1 MSLILGSG
9 NTKPQYP
16 YDMWYGVEGDFT
28 SKDSNLKRVGNMDM
42 HRTLPIQSKLKRFV
56 ENADGSVKYYLHQ
69 NDSRRKD
76 SGANAIIDSTDGNVM
91 LEIPSYYVKVEIQ
104 GTKWIYAIS
113 EYPLPGFVK
122 MERKAISP
130 WYGTVD
136 LDTNTAI
143 SGCFLL
149 WNGDEIARDE
159 NGFVKLSP
167 NAARYRGGS
176 GNGDSGRDG
185 TASSMLGMA
194 RTSINK
200 ANVHPLCKN
209 GTHIGAYRPYN
220 QIAWLQRI
228 EYASLHSQAT
238 FNATL
243 TADGFHQGGLGSGC
257 AVNGTEWNTW
267 GGYKPFVP
275 NGVTAIL
282 GNNTGKVLYT
292 IKGWT
297 GGDKVVQVTS
307 YRGLEAPFEYLWLLA
322 DDILVWNKEDTI
334 VAYLC
339 EDPTKFTSHS
349 DSAATAPD
357 GYSPIANLPMR
368 SGYINTNS
376 FSSKGY
382 SFPDDTTGAGLTT
395 GFCDYFW
402 TTYNNATLGRGWFG
416 ALLAAG
422 ANNGANAGFGYLN
435 TNNRS
440 SNANANIGFRFYRGF
455 NFIKILLTATTLPH
469 RGYQHCW

>member
-402 TTYNNATLGRGWFG
+402 TTYNNATPGRGWFG
-416 ALLAAG
+416 ALLCAG
-422 ANNGANAGFGYLN
+422 AYSGADAGFGYLHADS
-435 TNNRS
+435 RS
-440 SNANANIGFRFYRGF
+440 SSAVAYVGFRLCRF
-455 NFIKILLTATTLPH
+455 
-469 RGYQHCW
+469 

>member
-402 TTYNNATLGRGWFG
+402 TTYNNATPGRGWFG

-422 ANNGANAGFGYLN
+422 ASYGAVAGFGCLSTYV
-435 TNNRS
+435 RS
-440 SNANANIGFRFYRGF
+440 SYANADVGFRLCRF
-455 NFIKILLTATTLPH
+455 
-469 RGYQHCW
+469 

>member
-322 DDILVWNKEDTI
+322 DDTLVWNKEDTI

-402 TTYNNATLGRGWFG
+402 TTYNNATPGRGWFG

-422 ANNGANAGFGYLN
+422 ALSGATAGFGCLD
-435 TNNRS
+435 TRNRS
-440 SNANANIGFRFYRGF
+440 SLAHAHLGFRLCRF
-455 NFIKILLTATTLPH
+455 
-469 RGYQHCW
+469 

>member
-402 TTYNNATLGRGWFG
+402 TTYNNATPDRGWFG
-416 ALLAAG
+416 ALLAGGAAG
-422 ANNGANAGFGYLN
+422 GADAGFGYLH
-435 TNNRS
+435 TGSRS
-440 SNANANIGFRFYRGF
+440 SGAAAYIGFRLCRF
-455 NFIKILLTATTLPH
+455 
-469 RGYQHCW
+469 

>member
-402 TTYNNATLGRGWFG
+402 TTYNNATPGRGWFG

-422 ANNGANAGFGYLN
+422 AHDGAAAGFGCLG
-435 TNNRS
+435 TDRRS
-440 SNANANIGFRFYRGF
+440 SRATAGIGFRLCRF
-455 NFIKILLTATTLPH
+455 
-469 RGYQHCW
+469 

>member
-402 TTYNNATLGRGWFG
+402 TTYNNATPGRGWFG

-422 ANNGANAGFGYLN
+422 AITGASAGFGSLS
-435 TNNRS
+435 THLRS
-440 SNANANIGFRFYRGF
+440 SHACAYFGFRLCRF
-455 NFIKILLTATTLPH
+455 
-469 RGYQHCW
+469 

>member
-422 ANNGANAGFGYLN
+422 AIVGADAGFGCLH
-435 TNNRS
+435 TNSRS
-440 SNANANIGFRFYRGF
+440 SSASAYFGFRLCRF
-455 NFIKILLTATTLPH
+455 
-469 RGYQHCW
+469 

>member
-200 ANVHPLCKN
+200 ANVRPLCKN

-402 TTYNNATLGRGWFG
+402 TTYNNATPDRGWFG
-416 ALLAAG
+416 ALLAAVAITG
-422 ANNGANAGFGYLN
+422 ASAGFGSL
-435 TNNRS
+435 TTKNRS
-440 SNANANIGFRFYRGF
+440 SNASAYIGFRLCRF
-455 NFIKILLTATTLPH
+455 
-469 RGYQHCW
+469 

>member
-282 GNNTGKVLYT
+282 GNNTGKVLYA

-402 TTYNNATLGRGWFG
+402 TTYNNATPGRGWFG

-422 ANNGANAGFGYLN
+422 ADAGAAAGFGYLH
-435 TNNRS
+435 TGSRS
-440 SNANANIGFRFYRGF
+440 SSAVAYIGFRLCRF
-455 NFIKILLTATTLPH
+455 
-469 RGYQHCW
+469 

>member
-402 TTYNNATLGRGWFG
+402 TTYNNATPGRGWFG

-422 ANNGANAGFGYLN
+422 ANHGANAGFGYLY
-435 TNNRS
+435 TINRS
-440 SNANANIGFRFYRGF
+440 SFADAHIGFRLCRF
-455 NFIKILLTATTLPH
+455 
-469 RGYQHCW
+469 

>member
-402 TTYNNATLGRGWFG
+402 TTYNNATPGRGWFG
-416 ALLAAG
+416 ARLAAG
-422 ANNGANAGFGYLN
+422 ADSGATAGFGCLH
-435 TNNRS
+435 TLDRS
-440 SNANANIGFRFYRGF
+440 STAHAHSGFRLCRF
-455 NFIKILLTATTLPH
+455 
-469 RGYQHCW
+469 

>member
-194 RTSINK
+194 RTFINK

-402 TTYNNATLGRGWFG
+402 TTYNNATPGRGWSG

-422 ANNGANAGFGYLN
+422 AHAGAHAGFGFLN
-435 TNNRS
+435 TYYRS
-440 SNANANIGFRFYRGF
+440 SNASADIGFRLCRF
-455 NFIKILLTATTLPH
+455 
-469 RGYQHCW
+469 

>member
-322 DDILVWNKEDTI
+322 DDILVWNKENTI

-416 ALLAAG
+416 AVLAAG
-422 ANNGANAGFGYLN
+422 AIDGAGAGFGCLN
-435 TNNRS
+435 TRNRS
-440 SNANANIGFRFYRGF
+440 SDAGARIGFRLCRF
-455 NFIKILLTATTLPH
+455 
-469 RGYQHCW
+469 

>member
-402 TTYNNATLGRGWFG
+402 TTYNNATPGRGWFG

-422 ANNGANAGFGYLN
+422 AYNGAHAGFGSLY
-435 TNNRS
+435 TSYRS
-440 SNANANIGFRFYRGF
+440 SNAYANIGFRLCRF
-455 NFIKILLTATTLPH
+455 
-469 RGYQHCW
+469 